1 MTRPNIADAR
11 RINVSIDSDRMY
23 GITKLDNDAMI
34 IAGPSRSALP
44 ETRAVDLSTNTIVNT
59 CSLMLGCI
67 LCGDAW

>member
-1 MTRPNIADAR
+1 
-11 RINVSIDSDRMY
+11 MY
-23 GITKLDNDAMI
+23 GIAKLDNDAMI
-34 IAGPSRSALP
+34 IAGPNRSALP